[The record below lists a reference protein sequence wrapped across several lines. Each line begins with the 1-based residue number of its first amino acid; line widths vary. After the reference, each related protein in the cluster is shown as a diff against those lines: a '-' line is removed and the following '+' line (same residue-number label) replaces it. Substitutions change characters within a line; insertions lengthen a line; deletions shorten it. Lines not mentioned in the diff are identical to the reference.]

1 MEAMTLQ
8 ISGPVQRESGFLS
21 AEYAAIN
28 PVFRRKAL
36 YLPKI
41 KAMPTYLHEQKDWT
55 KFHWDSE
62 ALLPLHSS
70 VRHLQGRLMGRMS
83 ALGFG
88 FRQEAFLE
96 TLTEDVLK
104 TSEIEG
110 EFLQP
115 EQVRSSLARRLGMDI
130 AGLTPPDRHVDG
142 VVEMMLDAT
151 REFAKPLTADR
162 LFDWHAALFP
172 TGRSGM
178 YKINVGQWRSDET
191 GPMQVVSGAMGRER
205 VHFQA
210 PETGRLEA
218 EMQLFLDW
226 FNAEQPSLDP
236 VLKSGIAHLWFV
248 SVHPFDDGNGR
259 IARAIADLQLS
270 KAEGS
275 PQRFYSMSA
284 QIRAQRKEYYHIL
297 EKTQRGSSDI
307 TNWLCWFLECLRNAL
322 LAADAMLEK
331 VLGKARFW
339 EKHATTIL
347 NPRQVLLL
355 NKLLDGFE
363 GKLTTSKWAKI
374 AKCSPDTA
382 LRDISDLM
390 GKGVLQKDDTAG
402 RSTSYSLIHPNS

>member
-1 MEAMTLQ
+1 
-8 ISGPVQRESGFLS
+8 
-21 AEYAAIN
+21 
-28 PVFRRKAL
+28 
-36 YLPKI
+36 
-41 KAMPTYLHEQKDWT
+41 MPTYLHEQKDWT
-55 KFHWDSE
+55 KFRWDSE
-62 ALLPLHSS
+62 ALLPLLGT
-70 VRHLQGRLMGRMS
+70 VRHLQGRLMGRMA

-88 FRQEAFLE
+88 LRQEAFLE

-130 AGLTPPDRHVDG
+130 AGLVPSDRHVDG

-151 REFAKPLTADR
+151 QEFAKPLTADR

-178 YKINVGQWRSDET
+178 YKISTGQWRSDET
-191 GPMQVVSGAMGRER
+191 GPMQVVSGALGRER

-210 PETGRLEA
+210 PEAGRLEA

-226 FNAEQPSLDP
+226 FNAEQPQLDT

-248 SVHPFDDGNGR
+248 TLHPFDDGNGR
-259 IARAIADLQLS
+259 IARALADLQLS

-284 QIRAQRKEYYHIL
+284 QIGAQRKEYYHIL
-297 EKTQRGSSDI
+297 EKTQGGDSDI
-307 TNWLCWFLECLRNAL
+307 TGWLDWYLECLRNAL
-322 LAADAMLEK
+322 LAADATLEK
-331 VLGKARFW
+331 VLAKARFW

-347 NPRQVLLL
+347 NQRQVLLL
-355 NKLLDGFE
+355 NKLFDGFE
-363 GKLTTSKWAKI
+363 GKLTSSKWTKI

-382 LRDISDLM
+382 LRDIADLM
-390 GKGVLQKDDTAG
+390 GKGVLVKDEGAG
-402 RSTSYSLIHPNS
+402 RGTSYGLIHPNEEN